1 MKQQIK
7 EDELIQKQELEAK
20 KNVINEAE
28 ERARHLRDD
37 EVDDSEV
44 VDQIFG
50 FLPGSENA
58 QGKAPKA
65 FGDLAVSGQQYI
77 FSEREPQSLEK
88 TEDLSDYTFQKF
100 STTYFQG
107 QNTLQHI
114 SHKLDRSLLLHE
126 DESDNMVEFR
136 FHFLFLRD
144 NMFDIIY
151 PEACSEPSQI
161 SKMESFGKVVIGFYA
176 LSIFAKRATLEV

>member
-77 FSEREPQSLEK
+77 FSEREPQSVEK

-114 SHKLDRSLLLHE
+114 SQKLDRPLLLHE
-126 DESDNMVEFR
+126 DESDNMVKFS
-136 FHFLFLRD
+136 FYFLFCEIIRSTLFIQSRVQGPVKHLRL
-144 NMFDIIY
+144 
-151 PEACSEPSQI
+151 
-161 SKMESFGKVVIGFYA
+161 KVFR
-176 LSIFAKRATLEV
+176 K